1 MTISSRLRSVSLS
14 RLLNLLLGLLVI
26 RATISVVMKYPDY
39 LPPDFRSA
47 FLEGRESYFF
57 GSYRWAF
64 YLHIFSG
71 PITLLLG
78 LPLLAQRFLKA
89 WPQWHRRLGKA
100 QAVLVLLMVVPSG
113 FWMAFHT
120 DAGGI
125 AGAGFATLAVA
136 TGVCV
141 ARGWQMARRS
151 RFIAHRRWMSRC
163 YVLLCSAVV
172 LRLMAALAQLSRL
185 DANDTYPVLAWIS
198 WLLPWLGFEIFD
210 RIRWQPK
217 TKNSTVPR

>member
-14 RLLNLLLGLLVI
+14 QVLSLLLGLLVI
-26 RATISVVMKYPDY
+26 RVTISVVMKYPDY

-57 GSYRWAF
+57 GSYQWAF
-64 YLHIFSG
+64 YLHIVSG

-78 LPLLAQRFLKA
+78 LPLLTKRFLKA

-100 QAVLVLLMVVPSG
+100 QSLLVMLMVVPSG
-113 FWMAFHT
+113 FWMAFYT
-120 DAGGI
+120 DADWI
-125 AGAGFATLAVA
+125 AGTGFATLALA

-141 ARGWQMARRS
+141 AIGWQMSKRR
-151 RFIAHRRWMSRC
+151 RFIEHQRWMWRC

-172 LRLMAALAQLSRL
+172 LRLMASLALWFNL
-185 DANDTYPVLAWIS
+185 DASQTYAALAWIS

-210 RIRWQPK
+210 RIQCRPAP
-217 TKNSTVPR
+217 VPTRD